1 LVLEEALVLEDA
13 LACCRGGGAEVG
25 ESLVLSQLL
34 VSDLSDNGTLLFLLF
49 FFTGALC
56 EFL

>member
-1 LVLEEALVLEDA
+1 LEEALVLEDA